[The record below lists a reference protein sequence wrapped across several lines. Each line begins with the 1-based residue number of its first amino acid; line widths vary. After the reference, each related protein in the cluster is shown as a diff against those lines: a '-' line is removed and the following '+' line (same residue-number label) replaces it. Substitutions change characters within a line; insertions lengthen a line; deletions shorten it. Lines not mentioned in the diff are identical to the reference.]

1 MMSMQADE
9 FQQVC
14 ALCERRNRYF
24 ECLYMHAIKVES
36 FDSKHSPSQS
46 QTAQLSVVTCTPFSL
61 WSHIKRIVFK
71 INMRLDYAVVLSI
84 AVTSYREQEIFC
96 EKTKDKEL
104 TED

>member
-1 MMSMQADE
+1 MQADE

-14 ALCERRNRYF
+14 ALCERQNRYF

-71 INMRLDYAVVLSI
+71 IDMRLDYAVVLSI

>member
-36 FDSKHSPSQS
+36 FDSKHSPFPDRTIVSRHVYPIFF
-46 QTAQLSVVTCTPFSL
+46 VVT
-61 WSHIKRIVFK
+61 HKKRIVFK

-84 AVTSYREQEIFC
+84 AVTSYREQDIFC